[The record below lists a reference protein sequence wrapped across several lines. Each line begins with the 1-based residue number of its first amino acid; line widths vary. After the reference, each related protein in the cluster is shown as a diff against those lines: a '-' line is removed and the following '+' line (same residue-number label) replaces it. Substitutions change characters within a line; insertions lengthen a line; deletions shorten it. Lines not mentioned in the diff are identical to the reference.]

1 MKLAG
6 AHDGEIIGTTVAV
19 LLIYQEFFACVW
31 AGDSRIYRIR
41 GSGIQQLSVDHTE
54 VQELVAEG
62 KLSAEEARAW
72 PRRNVI
78 TRAIGTYDESELEM
92 TNGTLEPGDIFV
104 ICSDGLTNHV
114 DDREILA
121 LANDNRAAARL
132 RPAGRPDARSRRDRQ
147 CDDSG
152 GSLRPS
158 RISRG
163 ASATRG

>member
-6 AHDGEIIGTTVAV
+6 AHDGDVIGTTVAV
-19 LLIYQEFFACVW
+19 LLIHEEFFACVW

-54 VQELVAEG
+54 AQALVAEG

-78 TRAIGTYDESELEM
+78 TRAIGTYDEPELEI
-92 TNGTLEPGDIFV
+92 TNGVLEPGDIFV

-114 DDREILA
+114 DDREILT
-121 LANDNRAAARL
+121 LANSNPPQRA
-132 RPAGRPDARSRRDRQ
+132 
-147 CDDSG
+147 CDLLVGLTLD
-152 GSLRPS
+152 
-158 RISRG
+158 RG
-163 ASATRG
+163 ATDNVTTVAVRFDPSAPTAPRGALG